1 MTGGFA
7 VKRFVFASFLALV
20 ASAFAL
26 AQGDNPPLPG
36 FDVAGSDP
44 KAVQIA
50 DEVMKALGGR
60 KAWDETRYLTW
71 NFFGRRTHVWDKYA
85 GDLRFEN
92 EGSVTLMNLN
102 TKKGRVWRSGQEVT
116 NPEELA
122 KALYDA
128 ESAWINDSYWVF
140 MPYKLK
146 DSGVTLKYLGKGK
159 TEAGASADVLE
170 LTFENVGR
178 TPENKYRVFVDDQSR
193 LVTQWNYYAKA
204 SDPEPSFKIPWLDWE
219 RHGQILLSGNRG
231 ERKHQDVAVLD
242 SVPESVFRSPAA
254 VDLRPHFR

>member
-1 MTGGFA
+1 
-7 VKRFVFASFLALV
+7 VKRFLVASILALV
-20 ASAFAL
+20 APAIVL

-36 FDVAGSDP
+36 FNLAGSDP

-60 KAWDETRYLTW
+60 KAWEQTRYLTW
-71 NFFGRRTHVWDKYA
+71 NFFGRRTHVWDKFS

-92 EGSVTLMNLN
+92 EGTVTLMNLN
-102 TKKGRVWRSGQEVT
+102 TRKGRVWKEGREIAS
-116 NPEELA
+116 PAELE

-146 DSGVTLKYLGKGK
+146 DGGVTLKYVGKGK

-170 LTFENVGR
+170 LTFQNVGR
-178 TPENKYRVFVDDQSR
+178 TPQNKYHVFVDDQSR
-193 LVTQWNYYAKA
+193 LVTQWNYHQEA

-219 RHGQILLSGNRG
+219 RHGQILLSANRG
-231 ERKHQDVAVLD
+231 ERKHQDVAVLEG
-242 SVPESVFRSPAA
+242 VPDSVFRSPAA
-254 VDLRPHFR
+254 FDLRPHFR

>member
-1 MTGGFA
+1 MTRGFA
-7 VKRFVFASFLALV
+7 VKRFLFASFLALV
-20 ASAFAL
+20 PSALAV

-71 NFFGRRTHVWDKYA
+71 NFFGRRTHVWDKHA

-92 EGSVTLMNLN
+92 EGSVVLMNLN
-102 TKKGRVWRSGQEVT
+102 TKKGRVWKSGQELT
-116 NPEELA
+116 SAAELE

-170 LTFENVGR
+170 LTFDAVGR
-178 TPENKYRVFVDDQSR
+178 TPQNKYHVFVDDQSR
-193 LVTQWNYYAKA
+193 LVTQWNYYQNA

-219 RHGQILLSGNRG
+219 RHGRILLSANRG

-242 SVPESVFRSPAA
+242 SVPESAFRSPAA